1 MKGMVILPMLVQDEL
16 IGSVGIDTYYEQRTF
31 KTDEIEA
38 AMAITSQ
45 LAVSVRNAQIYDEV
59 KRRANQLERIAN
71 LSRRVTSTFNRDEIF
86 QIIKEETFNLI
97 ETEQISVALRDKET
111 TKLRLFVLDRPEA
124 VSVDFDFEQTGQR
137 FILNDGEPLVLDD
150 ISSSEYPDYK
160 LLAKG
165 GMHAALIVPLLVGGR
180 TIGTYIVTHSRVGK
194 YSSIDVAV
202 LEQIGNQLA
211 IALENAR
218 LYTQAS
224 QRIEIER
231 LINQMGGSLHG
242 NSDMQGILLSTLQQI
257 AEALNARRARVR
269 LQMSAA
275 QPTDMSKAIGKL
287 LGKLS
292 EKSEG

>member
-86 QIIKEETFNLI
+86 QIIKEETLNLI

-124 VSVDFDFEQTGQR
+124 V
-137 FILNDGEPLVLDD
+137 
-150 ISSSEYPDYK
+150 
-160 LLAKG
+160 A
-165 GMHAALIVPLLVGGR
+165 
-180 TIGTYIVTHSRVGK
+180 
-194 YSSIDVAV
+194 
-202 LEQIGNQLA
+202 
-211 IALENAR
+211 
-218 LYTQAS
+218 
-224 QRIEIER
+224 
-231 LINQMGGSLHG
+231 
-242 NSDMQGILLSTLQQI
+242 
-257 AEALNARRARVR
+257 
-269 LQMSAA
+269 
-275 QPTDMSKAIGKL
+275 
-287 LGKLS
+287 
-292 EKSEG
+292 